1 LSVWSGD
8 LGLDS
13 GIPQSVYRID
23 TTDMTQIGLKGLK
36 PGESFAYEGGSITF
50 EGYVQWVNLNFVA
63 DPGKHLALLG
73 GIVAIL
79 GLLASLFTRRR
90 RIWIRVG
97 DQVEVAGL
105 AKNAAPGLEVEMQG
119 FVKMLKGEK
128 EMSRSWAFAS
138 NYLVYSA
145 MAVYAISFLA
155 HLIETAWA
163 VKVPADKNSTLDYKR
178 TEKVARIATA
188 LMILGF
194 LLLLA
199 GVIARGIS
207 AGRVPW
213 GNMYEFSITGA
224 LAFSGAYLLA
234 LRKYDL
240 RWLGLLVSV
249 SVLLTIG
256 TAITVLYV
264 PSAPLV
270 PALKSEWLVIHV
282 STAIISG
289 GVFLLSNV
297 IASAYLYLDRMEK
310 KGERTPWAKRLP
322 DLETLDL
329 LSYRLVA
336 FVFPLWTFSVIAGA
350 IWAESAWGRYWGW
363 DPKETWAFITWV
375 AYAAYLHARVTIGWR
390 GRRAAWLCLFA
401 GSTFL
406 FNYVYVNIWGTG
418 KHTYSGL

>member
-1 LSVWSGD
+1 
-8 LGLDS
+8 
-13 GIPQSVYRID
+13 
-23 TTDMTQIGLKGLK
+23 
-36 PGESFAYEGGSITF
+36 
-50 EGYVQWVNLNFVA
+50 
-63 DPGKHLALLG
+63 
-73 GIVAIL
+73 
-79 GLLASLFTRRR
+79 
-90 RIWIRVG
+90 
-97 DQVEVAGL
+97 
-105 AKNAAPGLEVEMQG
+105 
-119 FVKMLKGEK
+119 
-128 EMSRSWAFAS
+128 MSRSWAFAS
-138 NYLVYSA
+138 NYFIYSA
-145 MAVYAISFLA
+145 MAVYTLSFFA
-155 HLIETAWA
+155 HAIETAWA
-163 VKVPADKNSTLDYKR
+163 DKVPNDTTKTFDYRR

-188 LMILGF
+188 MMILGF
-194 LLLLA
+194 ILLFA

-224 LAFSGAYLLA
+224 LAFTGAYLGA

-240 RWLGLLVSV
+240 RWLGLLVSI
-249 SVLLTIG
+249 SVLLTLG
-256 TAITVLYV
+256 TAVAVLYR

-270 PALKSEWLVIHV
+270 PALKSMWLVIHV

-289 GVFLLSNV
+289 GVFLLANV
-297 IASAYLYLDRMEK
+297 IAAAYLYLDKMEV
-310 KGERTPWAKRLP
+310 KGERTAWAKRLP
-322 DLETLDL
+322 SLEVLDQ